1 MIDALTFALYGVVAR
16 YDDKRSVSPI
26 ISLGAAEARIRFDF
40 EVGDRTYTAVRVV
53 RRTGKGGATTAE
65 ARLESEGSV
74 LASGASEVTQAVGGL
89 IGLGIDHFT
98 RSVVLPQGQFAAFLH
113 DTPSGQQDLV
123 KALLDMGVVDDVRRL
138 ASERSRTASALAE
151 SAQHRLDQLGDATI
165 QAVEEA
171 AARLAGL
178 EALGGRVAEAEA
190 DLAQAEEGWRA
201 ALAQLE
207 EVGGK
212 RSLLAK
218 VRRPDGVRS
227 LSQALDGAR
236 DEVEDAA
243 RRLAGVSERVEQ
255 LTEESER
262 MPSLE
267 HLDAMARDQK
277 RLAEA
282 RLTRDAIDLEK
293 LTMALAERREGV
305 ESAQRAR
312 TEADARW
319 ESLRTR
325 HAAHA
330 LTVGLVEGDPC
341 PVCGR
346 PLEEDPAQAPPDMAA
361 ARQEVDRAREAAE
374 EAAALHRAAESAL
387 AEGKAS
393 HQALTETIAR
403 LTEQMEAGE
412 GREALEPLRK
422 TRLDVNSRLE
432 TARRELKAARLA
444 EEKARLALED
454 VQKSERQAWES
465 FAACRD
471 GVAAL
476 GPPPVD
482 RVDLGAAWESLMAWA
497 VERSEELGEE
507 EERLTAQADTRA
519 QDIARRKNA
528 LESLLEQA
536 GVGGSGSASAR
547 LAAAT
552 ATARADHQRM
562 EERRQERDK
571 LEADRKAFEEQ
582 GAVAKALGNHLRADH
597 FQGWLMAEALATLV
611 DGANALLDDLSQGTY
626 SLFMNDRVMEIVD
639 HRNADE
645 RRPVRSLSGGETFLV
660 SLALALSLGEQ
671 LANLSGATDLETIFL
686 DEGFG
691 TLDAETLETVSVVVS
706 ELSSRGRVVG
716 LVTHV
721 KELADQVPVRFEIA
735 PGPTGST
742 ITRVDR

>member
-1 MIDALTFALYGVVAR
+1 
-16 YDDKRSVSPI
+16 
-26 ISLGAAEARIRFDF
+26 
-40 EVGDRTYTAVRVV
+40 VRVV
-53 RRTGKGGATTAE
+53 RRTSKGGATTAE
-65 ARLESEGSV
+65 ARLESGGSV
-74 LASGASEVTQAVGGL
+74 LASGAAELTQAVEGL

-123 KALLDMGVVDDVRRL
+123 KALLDMGVLDDVRRL

-151 SAQHRLDQLGDATI
+151 SAQHRLDQLGDATT
-165 QAVEEA
+165 QAVKDA
-171 AARLAGL
+171 AARLSAL
-178 EALGGRVAEAEA
+178 EELSGRVAEAEA
-190 DLAQAEEGWRA
+190 DLGRAEEASRTA
-201 ALAQLE
+201 AAELE

-212 RSLLAK
+212 RSMLAK
-218 VRRPDGVRS
+218 VRRPDGVMS
-227 LSQALDGAR
+227 LSQALDHAR
-236 DEVEDAA
+236 D
-243 RRLAGVSERVEQ
+243 RVEETARHLTGLSGRVEE

-262 MPSLE
+262 IPSLE
-267 HLDAMARDQK
+267 RLDATARDRK
-277 RLAEA
+277 LLAEA
-282 RLTRDAIDLEK
+282 RLNRDAIDLEK

-305 ESAQRAR
+305 ESAHQTRQ
-312 TEADARW
+312 EADARW

-330 LTVGLVEGDPC
+330 LTVGLAAGDPC

-346 PLEEDPAQAPPDMAA
+346 PLEEDPAQAPPDMEAA
-361 ARQEVDRAREAAE
+361 KHEVDRARQAVE
-374 EAAALHRAAESAL
+374 EAGALHRVAESAL
-387 AEGKAS
+387 AEGKANY
-393 HQALTETIAR
+393 QALTETIAR
-403 LTEQMEAGE
+403 LTEQLETLE
-412 GREALEPLRK
+412 GREDLEPLREA
-422 TRLDVNSRLE
+422 RLDVNLRLE
-432 TARRELKAARLA
+432 SARQELKTARQADEEAR
-444 EEKARLALED
+444 RALEELRR
-454 VQKSERQAWES
+454 SERQAWES

-476 GPPPVD
+476 GPPPVGRD
-482 RVDLGAAWESLMAWA
+482 DLGAAWDSLMAWA
-497 VERSEELGEE
+497 GERGQALDEEVERLKSQAEE
-507 EERLTAQADTRA
+507 RA
-519 QDIARRKNA
+519 QDIARQKEA
-528 LESLLEQA
+528 LESLLEQG

-552 ATARADHQRM
+552 ATARADHQRL

-571 LEADRKAFEEQ
+571 LESDRMEFEEQ
-582 GAVAKALGNHLRADH
+582 GAVARALGNHLRADR

-611 DGANALLDDLSQGTY
+611 DGANSLLDDLSQGTY
-626 SLFMNDRVMEIVD
+626 SLSMNDRVMEIVD

-671 LANLSGATDLETIFL
+671 LTNLSGATDLDTIFL

-691 TLDAETLETVSVVVS
+691 TLDAETLETVSVVVT

-721 KELADQVPVRFEIA
+721 KELAEQVPVRFEVS
-735 PGPTGST
+735 PGPGGST